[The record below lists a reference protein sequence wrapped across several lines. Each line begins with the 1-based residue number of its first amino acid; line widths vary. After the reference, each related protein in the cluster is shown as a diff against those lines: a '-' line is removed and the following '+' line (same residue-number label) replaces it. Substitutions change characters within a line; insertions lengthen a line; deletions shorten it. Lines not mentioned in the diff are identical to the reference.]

1 MLMTDHS
8 LTTLA
13 RGARQTLADARNAT
27 LLVEGIG
34 RLPDAADIVLHDM
47 DGRPRFYC
55 PAGSSLTTAAGAGC
69 PAVLSVA
76 GDTPAAGRSVVFIG
90 HLAVVGTEHID
101 ADRVDIVELR
111 LTSVIVEQ
119 DDPDAPNV
127 VTHQIPLAHYHR
139 STVDPLIAGAERIR
153 RHTNGHHPDRLRE
166 FVAAR
171 TQSPAGAI
179 VDAWIASLDASGA
192 DIAWIDVDGTHQAR
206 LPFAPPATDPADLAG
221 RLRAQLD
228 RPVGS
233 TIEDQR

>member
-1 MLMTDHS
+1 MTDHC
-8 LTTLA
+8 LAALA

-34 RLPDAADIVLHDM
+34 RLPDAAHILLHDQ

-76 GDTPAAGRSVVFIG
+76 GDTPTQVVFVG

-101 ADRVDIVELR
+101 AERVDVVELR

-119 DDPDAPNV
+119 DDPSAPNI
-127 VTHQIPLAHYHR
+127 VTHQIPLAQYHHLP
-139 STVDPLIAGAERIR
+139 VDPLIAGAERIR
-153 RHTNGHHPDRLRE
+153 RHTNGHHGDRLRE

-171 TQSPAGAI
+171 TQSPVSAI
-179 VDAWIASLDASGA
+179 ADARIAALDASGA
-192 DIAWIDVDGTHQAR
+192 DVAWIDVAGTHQAR
-206 LPFAPPATDPADLAG
+206 LRFTPPAVSPADLAG
-221 RLRAQLD
+221 RLRAELD

-233 TIEDQR
+233 PIEEKQ